1 MMATSGKSVL
11 FSFIETGDAAR
22 ERKEKLTQTERGA
35 DCLEPVG
42 AELSPWLVIIL
53 GQDVVIIPVT
63 QLDVRALELRRQ
75 WLERI
80 RSAHG
85 RVCGAVQGLFP
96 RIALDFRLVGWH
108 AALPHNL
115 ECQHDYAFLTELDRR
130 RHDRKPTALHRNINP
145 LEIALEVHS
154 LRIREHVHAAVRCS
168 TTAPAAPSA
177 TAAGKLATSPD
188 RAGTGG
194 PRSFQDV
201 LNALV
206 WLR

>member
-35 DCLEPVG
+35 DCLAPVG

-96 RIALDFRLVGWH
+96 RIALDFLLVGWH
-108 AALPHNL
+108 AAVPHNL
-115 ECQHDYAFLTELDRR
+115 ECQHDYAFLTELDTR
-130 RHDRKPTALHRNINP
+130 RHDGKPIAFHRLLKTLAIT
-145 LEIALEVHS
+145 LEVHP
-154 LRIREHVHAAVRCS
+154 LMIGEHCP
-168 TTAPAAPSA
+168 PA
-177 TAAGKLATSPD
+177 G
-188 RAGTGG
+188 
-194 PRSFQDV
+194 
-201 LNALV
+201 
-206 WLR
+206 